1 MKKIEAIFSF
11 CKKQDKDS
19 VKHSS
24 IFFPKTESHRLDIG
38 KGSAMTVKSQS
49 LLHARPWPL
58 TFIWF
63 LVLLSNSAYT
73 SASNHSEAIS
83 FSSVQSL
90 SYIQLFATPWTA
102 AWQASLS
109 ITNSWSL
116 LKLMSIESLMPSS
129 HLILCRPFSSHLQSF
144 PALGSFPMSQF
155 FTSSGQG
162 IGVSASTSILP
173 MNIQD

>member
-102 AWQASLS
+102 AHQASLS
-109 ITNSWSL
+109 ITNSQRL
-116 LKLMSIESLMPSS
+116 FKLMPIESVMPPT
-129 HLILCRPFSSHLQSF
+129 HLILYCPLFLLPSIFPSISIFTNESVLHIRWPKYWSFSFSISPFNS
-144 PALGSFPMSQF
+144 
-155 FTSSGQG
+155 
-162 IGVSASTSILP
+162 
-173 MNIQD
+173 D

>member
-11 CKKQDKDS
+11 CKKQDKGS

-90 SYIQLFATPWTA
+90 SRVWFFVTPWTA
-102 AWQASLS
+102 ALQASLS

-116 LKLMSIESLMPSS
+116 LKLLSIALVMPSN
-129 HLILCRPFSSHLQSF
+129 HLILLLPPSIF
-144 PALGSFPMSQF
+144 PRIRVF
-155 FTSSGQG
+155 
-162 IGVSASTSILP
+162 
-173 MNIQD
+173 